1 MDMIGKIQLNYVDSY
16 QEITLPHKAKI
27 LSLQDQDGVPC
38 IWALGDF
45 SDEGYKRWAK
55 VYKLPTGRLCY
66 PLDNVR
72 YIGTLQEGPFV
83 WHYFIDRMGDD

>member
-1 MDMIGKIQLNYVDSY
+1 MDMIGKIQLSYLDSY
-16 QEITLPHKAKI
+16 KEITLPHKAKI
-27 LSLQDQDGVPC
+27 LSLQDQGGIPC

-55 VYKLPTGRLCY
+55 IYKLPTGHESDY
-66 PLDNVR
+66 PRNIE
-72 YIGTLQEGPFV
+72 YIGTLQTGPLV